1 MARLQI
7 SVRLSPELKQAIA
20 AKAETQGLGLNE
32 WIVQALT
39 LALDSPATT
48 LVPGTA
54 TTLLPSPDITALE
67 ARVAAIEALLA
78 AGTPTTRT
86 TPTPPPPPSD
96 LKGILSQIR
105 KKLITPEQALE
116 LIPHPHPPD
125 LLAMLGKVKNSVLGQ
140 GAAREAIEAY
150 QKKQTPEPI
159 YGSGVWGG
167 GGMGLK
173 GLSVGLQEMCH
184 QGFSL
189 RI

>member
-54 TTLLPSPDITALE
+54 TTLLPSPDISALE
-67 ARVAAIEALLA
+67 ARVEAIEAMLA
-78 AGTPTTRT
+78 AGTP

-159 YGSGVWGG
+159 DGSGV
-167 GGMGLK
+167 
-173 GLSVGLQEMCH
+173 
-184 QGFSL
+184 
-189 RI
+189 